1 MHMKKGIIGIIFM
14 ALFLL
19 ASGCDRGFQANYD
32 EYMGDMSTIHELDE
46 EFNEKI
52 NQIDLE
58 ALVEETSARDPEV
71 DLDKLSS
78 LNDMLSE
85 EVEPLIEEMNTEM
98 EQVEVV
104 EEDLREI
111 HETYKES
118 LELKGKFVDE
128 LNGYVETYYKSALS
142 NETLIELS
150 QTFMENQEERD
161 QVIEDL
167 RKGEEGG
174 ETDELI
180 KQINSNSEELDGK
193 SEQLK
198 QNEPRD
204 DRTTY
209 INEVILP
216 LVDRHIRSL
225 NQVNLETEIAM
236 QVRSLTL
243 EMYYGFEK
251 YYQERTKAM
260 EYNEQLQQLQL
271 QNILPYKSTYS
282 QLDDQYWKGLKEI
295 EDGL

>member
-1 MHMKKGIIGIIFM
+1 MHMKKGIIGITFM
-14 ALFLL
+14 VLLLL
-19 ASGCDRGFQANYD
+19 ASGCDRGLQANYE
-32 EYMGDMSTIHELDE
+32 EYMSDMETIHELDE
-46 EFNEKI
+46 EFNDKI

-58 ALVEETSARDPEV
+58 ALVEETSARDPEI
-71 DLDKLSS
+71 DLEKLSS

-85 EVEPLIEEMNTEM
+85 EVEPLIEQMNMKM
-98 EQVEVV
+98 EQVEVA
-104 EEDLREI
+104 EEDLRES

-128 LNGYVETYYKSALS
+128 LNGYVETYYKSARS

-150 QTFMENQEERD
+150 QAFMENQEERD
-161 QVIEDL
+161 QVIEDIQ
-167 RKGEEGG
+167 KGEGET

-180 KQINSNSEELDGK
+180 EQINSNSEELDGK
-193 SEQLK
+193 AEQLK

-251 YYQERTKAM
+251 YYQERTRTM

-271 QNILPYKSTYS
+271 QNILPYKSTYN

>member
-1 MHMKKGIIGIIFM
+1 MHMKKGIIGITFM

-19 ASGCDRGFQANYD
+19 SGGCDRGFQANYD
-32 EYMGDMSTIHELDE
+32 EYMTDMEDLHELDE
-46 EFNEKI
+46 EFNNKI

-58 ALVEETSARDPEV
+58 TLVEETSARDSEI

-78 LNDMLSE
+78 LNEMLSE
-85 EVEPLIEEMNTEM
+85 EVEPLIEQMNTEM
-98 EQVEVV
+98 EQVEVGD
-104 EEDLREI
+104 EDLREI

-128 LNGYVETYYKSALS
+128 LNGYIGTYYKSARS

-150 QTFMENQEERD
+150 QAFMENQEERD
-161 QVIEDL
+161 QVIEDI
-167 RKGEEGG
+167 RKDEGKT
-174 ETDELI
+174 ESDELI
-180 KQINSNSEELDGK
+180 EQINANSEELEGK
-193 SEQLK
+193 AEQLK

-216 LVDRHIRSL
+216 LVNRHIRSL
-225 NQVNLETEIAM
+225 NQVNLETEVAM

-251 YYQERTKAM
+251 YYQERTRTM

-271 QNILPYKSTYS
+271 QNILPYKSTYR
-282 QLDDQYWKGLKEI
+282 QLDEQYWEDLREI